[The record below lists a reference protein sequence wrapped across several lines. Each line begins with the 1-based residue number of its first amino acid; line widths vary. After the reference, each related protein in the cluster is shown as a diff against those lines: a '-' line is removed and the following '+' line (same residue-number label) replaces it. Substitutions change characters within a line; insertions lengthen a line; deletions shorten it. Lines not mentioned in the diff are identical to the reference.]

1 MNKKKIIVMTAT
13 RAEFGLLEPVL
24 DKLTKTPELDIR
36 IVATGMHLSPEFGL
50 TYREIEE
57 CGYIIDKKIEMQL
70 SSDST
75 VAVAKTMGLTMIS
88 FADYF
93 EDEKPDFILVAGDR
107 YEAMAV
113 AATAMV
119 MRIPIIHL
127 FGGETTEGAIDES
140 IRHSI
145 TKMSSLHLT
154 TTDAYRKRIVQLG
167 ENPNTVFTVGGTGSE
182 NIKKQKLLSLEELEE
197 QLSFDLHG
205 LYVVCTFHSVS
216 LEENSSQK
224 HVKELLAACDAHR
237 ELKYVFTKANS
248 DADGRIINEEIENYC
263 KSHDNARLYDSLGCL
278 RYISAVKY
286 SAFVLGNSSSGIMEV
301 PSLGVPTVNI
311 GDRERG
317 RIRAESVID
326 CSPNC
331 DSIIA
336 AMDKALTQEFKD
348 FCKTVK
354 NPYERDHSSEEIVK
368 RIVEFAS
375 NGVIELKKTFY
386 DIDFA
391 AEALMHGE

>member
-154 TTDAYRKRIVQLG
+154 TTDAYRKRVIQLG

-216 LEENSSQK
+216 LEENSAEKQ
-224 HVKELLAACDAHR
+224 VKELLAACDAHR

-263 KSHDNARLYDSLGCL
+263 KSHDNARLYDSLGFL

-326 CSPNC
+326 CAPNC
-331 DSIIA
+331 DSILA

-354 NPYERDHSSEEIVK
+354 NPYEGDRSSEEIVK
-368 RIVEFAS
+368 RIMEFAS
-375 NGVIELKKTFY
+375 NGAAELKKTFY
-386 DIDFA
+386 DIDFV